1 MAKNFTYAIIDDDA
15 LTHQILT
22 GLCKDITDLTCQ
34 GTFTDPTEAIAKIN
48 QDKYDILFIDI
59 EMPEMTGLE
68 LISQLNYDP
77 EVILISA
84 EEKYAIQSY
93 DYDIVDYVLKPF
105 TPERVKRA
113 VAKAI
118 ERINEVIN
126 TIPDFEFIFLKVDT
140 QYIKYKVSDIAYFEA
155 YGDYVKVHDLTGK
168 FNLLY
173 TSMRIIEKKLPESKF
188 SRIHRSF
195 IVAIENI
202 SSIDSSSVYINKN
215 ALPISNTYKKGLMNK
230 IPSL

>member
-15 LTHQILT
+15 LAHQILA
-22 GLCKDITDLTCQ
+22 GLCKDISDLTCQ
-34 GTFTDPTEAIAKIN
+34 GTFTDPKEAIEKIN

-77 EVILISA
+77 EIILISA

-93 DYDIVDYVLKPF
+93 EYDVVDYVLKPF
-105 TPERVKRA
+105 TGDRVKKA
-113 VAKAI
+113 IEKAI
-118 ERINEVIN
+118 ERINEAVN
-126 TIPDFEFIFLKVDT
+126 AIPDFEFIFLKVDT
-140 QYIKYKVSDIAYFEA
+140 QYIRYGISDIAYFEA
-155 YGDYVKVHDLTGK
+155 YGDYVKVNDVNGK

-188 SRIHRSF
+188 ARIHRSF
-195 IVAIENI
+195 IVSIENI
-202 SSIDSSSVYINKN
+202 ASIDSSSVYVNKN